1 MSTTNGSAGDR
12 LVKDGPSRHAA
23 ASPQRPTPPFV
34 DEVTGTLPVHSQF
47 VVHGNIRDRYLAQR
61 RVGGRLVETD
71 RSLPESLWD
80 GLRHLGYGALLSY
93 DQITGF
99 VTLVG
104 PDQEIVVELLNDA
117 LRSPR
122 TGQSGGG
129 RTPQLLEAEP
139 LLREIVTGFQERRT
153 AQRRDGREAEPLR
166 LALLIDYSSRL
177 SADVTRLSD
186 AERDFFLACVQ
197 LAEDAQPLSVTPH
210 RPPRD
215 PAGAGELFNPVIW
228 VADSDRDLPH
238 WLVSGSERIR
248 AVAVPGPDADER
260 RRMAE
265 LLASEHPPA
274 PAGDRAVRR
283 DGTGVEQA
291 DPQAGPDRRSRLD
304 PVTAFAK
311 AAAGLSLDAMR
322 QSHRLALSRT
332 MPFEAMPDAV
342 RIYRLGVEKDPW
354 RSWGIRERIAQGHDH
369 LTGRVRGQES
379 AVTMTLDI
387 LKRAALG
394 LSGAQ
399 ATSAGH
405 RPRGVLFFAGPTGTG
420 KTEMAKTVAQL
431 LFDSEEAYLRFDM
444 SEFSSAHAADR
455 LVGAPPGYVG
465 YEAGGELTR
474 AVRADPFRVILFDE
488 IEKAHQGVMDKFLQL
503 LEDGRLTDGQGV
515 TTYFSECVLI
525 FTSNLGVQH
534 TDPQTKQRVWDVHP
548 ENDYSELVK
557 RVKHNIRRHFEAEV
571 GRPELMNRFGGNVV
585 VFGFITGTAA
595 EEVLDLSIRNI
606 AAALW
611 ESQGVRLEIAPQAR
625 RQLGEYC
632 LRDPYAGGRGI
643 GMALETH
650 LINPLARAIFTI
662 RPQSLRGTLRVTEV
676 TEDKE
681 NGSVALRVEHDT
693 DHR

>member
-1 MSTTNGSAGDR
+1 MSSTTNGSAGDR
-12 LVKDGPSRHAA
+12 LAKHSR
-23 ASPQRPTPPFV
+23 SPHGAPIPRRPVPPFV
-34 DEVTGTLPVHSQF
+34 DEITGTLPVHSQF
-47 VVHGNIRDRYLAQR
+47 VLHGNIHDRYLALR
-61 RVGGRLVETD
+61 RREGELTETD
-71 RSLPESLWD
+71 RDLPEVLWD
-80 GLRHLGYGALLSY
+80 RLRPLGYGALLRY

-104 PDQEIVVELLNDA
+104 PDQQAVLDLLNDA

-122 TGQSGGG
+122 TGQSGGN

-139 LLREIVTGFQERRT
+139 LLREIVTGFKERRT
-153 AQRRDGREAEPLR
+153 ARRRDGRDADPMR

-177 SADVTRLSD
+177 TADVTRLSD

-197 LAEDAQPLSVTPH
+197 LAEEVTPLAPAAH
-210 RPPRD
+210 LPPRV
-215 PAGAGELFNPVIW
+215 PAGRTEMFNPIIW
-228 VADSDRDLPH
+228 LADSDRDLPH

-248 AVAVPGPDADER
+248 AVAVPSPDADER

-265 LLASEHPPA
+265 LLSARHPGPSA
-274 PAGDRAVRR
+274 PASTHR
-283 DGTGVEQA
+283 DGGSGGTGE
-291 DPQAGPDRRSRLD
+291 PGPSGRPMLD

-322 QSHRLALSRT
+322 QSHTLARSRD
-332 MPFEAMPDAV
+332 MPFDAMPDAV

-354 RSWGIRERIAQGHDH
+354 RSADIRERIGKGREY
-369 LTGRVRGQES
+369 LTGRVRGQET
-379 AVTMTLDI
+379 AVEMTLDI

-405 RPRGVLFFAGPTGTG
+405 RPRGLLFFAGPTGTG

-431 LFDSEEAYLRFDM
+431 LFDSEDAYLRFDM

-465 YEAGGELTR
+465 FEAGGELTR

-488 IEKAHQGVMDKFLQL
+488 IEKAHQGVLDKFLQL

-534 TDPQTKQRVWDVHP
+534 TDRETKQRVWDVHP
-548 ENDYSELVK
+548 TDEHSELVR
-557 RVKHNIRRHFEAEV
+557 RVKRNIRLHFEAEV

-585 VFGFITGTAA
+585 VFGFITGDAA
-595 EEVLDLSIRNI
+595 EEVLDLSIGNI

-611 ESQGVRLEIAPQAR
+611 ESQGIRLEIDPAAR
-625 RQLGEYC
+625 KQLGTYC

-650 LINPLARAIFTI
+650 LINPLARAIFKIRPDSLPGTI
-662 RPQSLRGTLRVTEV
+662 RVDEV
-676 TEDKE
+676 TEDPDD
-681 NGSVALRVEHDT
+681 GSVDVRITHHGD
-693 DHR
+693 RP

>member
-1 MSTTNGSAGDR
+1 MSLSSGSTESR
-12 LVKDGPSRHAA
+12 LTKHDGPRHAA

-34 DEVTGTLPVHSQF
+34 DEILGTLSVHSQF
-47 VVHGNIRDRYLAQR
+47 VLHGNIRDRYLAQR
-61 RVGGRLVETD
+61 RHGGKLVETD
-71 RSLPESLWD
+71 RSLPESLWA
-80 GLRHLGYGALLSY
+80 GLRRLGYGALLSY

-99 VTLVG
+99 IALGG
-104 PDQEIVVELLNDA
+104 PDQDTVVELLNDA

-122 TGQSGGG
+122 RGQTGG

-139 LLREIVTGFQERRT
+139 LLREIVTGFQDRRT
-153 AQRRDGREAEPLR
+153 GQRRDGREAEPLR

-177 SADVTRLSD
+177 STDVTRLSD
-186 AERDFFLACVQ
+186 TEKDFFLACVQ
-197 LAEDAQPLSVTPH
+197 LAQEAKPLAPGAH
-210 RPPRD
+210 LPPRD
-215 PAGAGELFNPVIW
+215 PAGGGELFNPVIW
-228 VADSDRDLPH
+228 LADSDRDLPH

-260 RRMAE
+260 ERMAE
-265 LLASEHPPA
+265 LLASEHPPG
-274 PAGDRAVRR
+274 PDAVESVPQ
-283 DGTGVEQA
+283 DGTGIEQE
-291 DPQAGPDRRSRLD
+291 GPYGRSRLD

-322 QSHRLALSRT
+322 QSHRLALSRG

-354 RSWGIRERIAQGHDH
+354 RSWAIRERIARGHDA
-369 LTGRVRGQES
+369 LTHRVRGQEP

-444 SEFSSAHAADR
+444 SEFSAAHAADR

-534 TDPQTKQRVWDVHP
+534 TDPKTEQRVWDVHP
-548 ENDYSELVK
+548 KDDYSDLAK
-557 RVKHNIRRHFEAEV
+557 RVKQNIRHHFEAEV

-585 VFGFITGTAA
+585 VFGFITGPPA
-595 EEVLDLSIRNI
+595 EEVLDLSIDNI

-611 ESQGVRLEIAPQAR
+611 ESQDIRLEISPRAR
-625 RQLGEYC
+625 GQLGTYC

-650 LINPLARAIFTI
+650 LINPLARSIFEI
-662 RPQSLRGTLRVTEV
+662 RPESLRGTLRVTDV
-676 TEDKE
+676 TEDPE
-681 NGSVALRVEHDT
+681 DGSVDLRVEHDR
-693 DHR
+693 DRG

>member
-1 MSTTNGSAGDR
+1 MSQTNGSAAHR
-12 LVKDGPSRHAA
+12 LAKDGRPRHAA
-23 ASPQRPTPPFV
+23 TGPHLPTPPFV
-34 DEVTGTLPVHSQF
+34 DEITGTLAVHSQF
-47 VVHGNIRDRYLAQR
+47 VLHGNIRDRYLSQH
-61 RVGGRLVETD
+61 RVHGQPVDVD

-80 GLRHLGYGALLSY
+80 RLRHLGYGTLLSY

-99 VTLVG
+99 ITLVG
-104 PDQEIVVELLNDA
+104 PDQDTVVELLNDA

-122 TGQSGGG
+122 TGQSSSAV
-129 RTPQLLEAEP
+129 PQLLDAEP

-177 SADVTRLSD
+177 STDVTRLSD

-197 LAEDAQPLSVTPH
+197 LAQHAEPLPLPAR

-215 PAGAGELFNPVIW
+215 RTGAAELFNPVIW
-228 VADSDRDLPH
+228 LADSDRDLPH

-248 AVAVPGPDADER
+248 AVAVPGPDAGER
-260 RRMAE
+260 ERMAA
-265 LLASEHPPA
+265 LLASEHASA
-274 PAGDRAVRR
+274 PSDGVAAHR
-283 DGTGVEQA
+283 DATGVEQA
-291 DPQAGPDRRSRLD
+291 GPETRSPLS
-304 PVTAFAK
+304 PVSAFAK

-322 QSHRLALSRT
+322 QSHRLALSRG

-354 RSWGIRERIAQGHDH
+354 RSWDIRRRIAKGDKH
-369 LTGRVRGQES
+369 LTGRVRGQS
-379 AVTMTLDI
+379 AAVTMTLDI

-420 KTEMAKTVAQL
+420 KTEMAKSVAQL
-431 LFDSEEAYLRFDM
+431 LFDTEDAYLRFDM

-534 TDPQTKQRVWDVHP
+534 TDPQTGQRVWDVHP
-548 ENDYSELVK
+548 EDEYRELARRVK
-557 RVKHNIRRHFEAEV
+557 RNIRHHFEAKV

-585 VFGFITGTAA
+585 VFGFVTGTAA
-595 EEVLDLSIRNI
+595 EEILDLSIDNI
-606 AAALW
+606 TAALW
-611 ESQGVRLEIAPQAR
+611 ESQGIRLEIAPQAR

-650 LINPLARAIFTI
+650 LINPLAREIFSI
-662 RPQSLRGTLRVTEV
+662 QLQSPPGTLRLTHVTEG
-676 TEDKE
+676 EE
-681 NGSVALRVEHDT
+681 NGSVDLGIELVD

>member
-1 MSTTNGSAGDR
+1 MSSTNASPRTPLA
-12 LVKDGPSRHAA
+12 KDGEPGRT
-23 ASPQRPTPPFV
+23 ASSAQRSIPPFV
-34 DEVTGTLPVHSQF
+34 DEVVGTLSVHSQF
-47 VVHGNIRDRYLAQR
+47 VVHGNIHDRYLAR
-61 RVGGRLVETD
+61 RRISGKPVDSD

-80 GLRHLGYGALLSY
+80 GLRPLGYGALLSY

-99 VTLVG
+99 QALVG
-104 PDQEIVVELLNDA
+104 PDQETVVELLNDA

-122 TGQSGGG
+122 TGSGSG

-139 LLREIVTGFQERRT
+139 LLREIVTGFRERRT
-153 AQRRDGREAEPLR
+153 ARRRDGRDAEPLR
-166 LALLIDYSSRL
+166 LALLIDHSSRL
-177 SADVTRLSD
+177 STDVTRLGEG
-186 AERDFFLACVQ
+186 ERDFFLACVQ
-197 LAEDAQPLSVTPH
+197 LAQEAEPLSAAPH
-210 RPPRD
+210 HPPRD
-215 PAGAGELFNPVIW
+215 PAGAGKLFNPVIW
-228 VADSDRDLPH
+228 LADSDRDLPH
-238 WLVSGSERIR
+238 WLVSGSGRVR
-248 AVAVPGPDADER
+248 AVAVPGPDAGER
-260 RRMAE
+260 RRMAQ
-265 LLASEHPPA
+265 LLASEHPAA
-274 PAGDRAVRR
+274 PADDKAARQ
-283 DGTGVEQA
+283 DGTGAVA
-291 DPQAGPDRRSRLD
+291 DAPSRLD
-304 PVTAFAK
+304 PVTAFAR

-322 QSHRLALSRT
+322 QSHRLALSRS

-354 RSWGIRERIAQGHDH
+354 RSWDIRERIAHGHAH
-369 LTGRVRGQES
+369 LTGRVRGQEP

-399 ATSAGH
+399 ATSTGH

-420 KTEMAKTVAQL
+420 KTEMAKSVAQL
-431 LFDSEEAYLRFDM
+431 LFDSEDAYLRFDM

-525 FTSNLGVQH
+525 FTSNLGIQH
-534 TDPQTKQRVWDVHP
+534 TDPQTRRRVWDVRP
-548 ENDYSELVK
+548 EDDYNDLVQ
-557 RVKHNIRRHFEAEV
+557 RVRANIRQHFEAEV

-585 VFGFITGTAA
+585 VFGFITGEAA

-606 AAALW
+606 TAAVW
-611 ESQGVRLEIAPQAR
+611 DSQGIRLEISPQAR
-625 RQLGEYC
+625 RRLGEYC

-650 LINPLARAIFTI
+650 LINPLARAVFTI
-662 RPQSLRGTLRVTEV
+662 RPQSLNGTLRVTDV
-676 TEDKE
+676 WEDKE
-681 NGSVALRVEHDT
+681 TGSVDLRVEQVPE
-693 DHR
+693 R

>member
-1 MSTTNGSAGDR
+1 MSSTNDGSAGDR
-12 LVKDGPSRHAA
+12 FAKDGR
-23 ASPQRPTPPFV
+23 SPDGAPAPRRPVPPFV
-34 DEVTGTLPVHSQF
+34 DEITGTLPVHSQF
-47 VVHGNIRDRYLAQR
+47 VLHGNIRDRYLALR
-61 RVGGRLVETD
+61 RRNGELTETD
-71 RSLPESLWD
+71 RGLPEALWD
-80 GLRHLGYGALLSY
+80 RLSRLGYGALLRY

-104 PDQEIVVELLNDA
+104 PDQEVVLDLLNDA

-122 TGQSGGG
+122 TGQGGG
-129 RTPQLLEAEP
+129 SRTPQLLETEP

-153 AQRRDGREAEPLR
+153 ARRRDGRDADPLR

-177 SADVTRLSD
+177 TADVTRLSD

-197 LAEDAQPLSVTPH
+197 LAEEAVPMAPAAHL
-210 RPPRD
+210 PPRD
-215 PAGAGELFNPVIW
+215 TAGRTKMFNPIIW
-228 VADSDRDLPH
+228 LADSDRDLPH

-248 AVAVPGPDADER
+248 AVAVPSPDAGER
-260 RRMAE
+260 RRMAA
-265 LLASEHPPA
+265 LLTARHPGPA
-274 PAGDRAVRR
+274 APGSTHR
-283 DGTGVEQA
+283 DGGGGGATAPGR
-291 DPQAGPDRRSRLD
+291 PRLD

-322 QSHRLALSRT
+322 QSHQLALSRD
-332 MPFEAMPDAV
+332 MPFDAMPDAV

-354 RSWGIRERIAQGHDH
+354 RSADIRERIAVGHEY
-369 LTGRVRGQES
+369 LTGRVRGQET
-379 AVTMTLDI
+379 AVVMTLDI

-431 LFDSEEAYLRFDM
+431 LFDSEDAYLRFDM

-465 YEAGGELTR
+465 FEAGGELTR

-488 IEKAHQGVMDKFLQL
+488 IEKAHQGVLDKFLQL

-534 TDPQTKQRVWDVHP
+534 TDRETKQRVWDVHP
-548 ENDYSELVK
+548 ADEHSDLVR
-557 RVKHNIRRHFEAEV
+557 RVKHNIRLHFEAEV

-585 VFGFITGTAA
+585 VFGFITGDAA
-595 EEVLDLSIRNI
+595 EEVLDLSIGNI

-611 ESQGVRLEIAPQAR
+611 ESQGIRLEIDPAAR
-625 RQLGEYC
+625 KQLGTYC

-643 GMALETH
+643 GMVLETH
-650 LINPLARAIFTI
+650 LINPLARAIFEI
-662 RPQSLRGTLRVTEV
+662 RPDSLRGTIRVNEV
-676 TEDKE
+676 TEDPDD
-681 NGSVALRVEHDT
+681 GSVDVRITHHG
-693 DHR
+693 HRP

>member
-1 MSTTNGSAGDR
+1 MSQTNGSAGSR
-12 LVKDGPSRHAA
+12 LTKDGGPRAT
-23 ASPQRPTPPFV
+23 ASPHQPAPPFV
-34 DEVTGTLPVHSQF
+34 SEITGTLAVHSQF
-47 VVHGNIRDRYLAQR
+47 VLHGNIRDRYLAQR
-61 RVGGRLVETD
+61 RLGGKLVETD

-80 GLRHLGYGALLSY
+80 GLRHLGYGSLLSY

-104 PDQEIVVELLNDA
+104 PDQETVVELLDDA
-117 LRSPR
+117 LRGPR
-122 TGQSGGG
+122 TGRRGD

-139 LLREIVTGFQERRT
+139 LLREIVSGFRERRT

-177 SADVTRLSD
+177 STDVTRLSD

-197 LAEDAQPLSVTPH
+197 LAREAEPFSVTP
-210 RPPRD
+210 RRALRD
-215 PAGAGELFNPVIW
+215 PSGEGELFNPVIW
-228 VADSDRDLPH
+228 LADSDRDLPH
-238 WLVSGSERIR
+238 WLLSGSERIR
-248 AVAVPGPDADER
+248 TVAVPGPDADER
-260 RRMAE
+260 RRMAG
-265 LLASEHPPA
+265 LLASEHPPV
-274 PAGDRAVRR
+274 PAGAEAGHQ

-291 DPQAGPDRRSRLD
+291 GPDRRALLD
-304 PVTAFAK
+304 PVSAFAK
-311 AAAGLSLDAMR
+311 AATGLSLDAMR
-322 QSHRLALSRT
+322 QSHRLALSRGL
-332 MPFEAMPDAV
+332 PFEKMPDAV
-342 RIYRLGVEKDPW
+342 RVYRLGVEKDPW
-354 RSWGIRERIAQGHDH
+354 RSLDIRERIAQGYEH
-369 LTGRVRGQES
+369 LTSRVRGQEP

-399 ATSAGH
+399 ATTAGH

-420 KTEMAKTVAQL
+420 KTEMAKSVAQL

-534 TDPQTKQRVWDVHP
+534 TDPHTKQRVWDVQP
-548 ENDYSELVK
+548 EDDYRDLAK
-557 RVKHNIRRHFEAEV
+557 RVKGNIRHHFEAEV

-585 VFGFITGTAA
+585 VFGFVTGSAA
-595 EEVLDLSIRNI
+595 EEVLDLSIGNI

-611 ESQGVRLEIAPQAR
+611 ESQGIRLEIVPQAR

-632 LRDPYAGGRGI
+632 MRDPYAGGRGI

-662 RPQSLRGTLRVTEV
+662 RPRSLRGALRVTRV
-676 TEDKE
+676 TEDQE
-681 NGSVALRVEHDT
+681 NGSVDLGVEHDT